1 MPFYLPAKQHG
12 EPRHQSSHDHHILV
26 ILIVALLGS
35 WAVFVQPRTFPP
47 KSNPFS
53 FFVSFLKLVNEAD
66 DI

>member
-26 ILIVALLGS
+26 ILIVGQLLGCFR
-35 WAVFVQPRTFPP
+35 AATRTFPP
-47 KSNPFS
+47 KSDPFS